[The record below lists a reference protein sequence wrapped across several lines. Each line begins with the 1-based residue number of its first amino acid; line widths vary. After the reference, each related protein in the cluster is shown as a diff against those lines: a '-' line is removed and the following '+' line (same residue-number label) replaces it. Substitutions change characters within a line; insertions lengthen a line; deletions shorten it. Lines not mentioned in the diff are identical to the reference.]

1 MRGLSLSWRTLV
13 SSRWGS
19 EAARPQTDRQQ
30 GELYRRGLPAWTPL
44 ISTIGL
50 TSNLPFITSQSM
62 IGKDVKLQTFL
73 SAGLSP
79 LTAGTQ
85 LQAMS
90 TAAGLG
96 LVGRLADLAR
106 FELNINLPLSL
117 MGTRL
122 EPRPFLTFSFA
133 RDFL

>member
-1 MRGLSLSWRTLV
+1 
-13 SSRWGS
+13 
-19 EAARPQTDRQQ
+19 
-30 GELYRRGLPAWTPL
+30 
-44 ISTIGL
+44 
-50 TSNLPFITSQSM
+50 M

-85 LQAMS
+85 LQAVS

-96 LVGRLADLAR
+96 LVGRLTDLAR

-122 EPRPFLTFSFA
+122 EPRPFLTFSLA

>member
-1 MRGLSLSWRTLV
+1 M

-30 GELYRRGLPAWTPL
+30 GELYRRALPAWTPL

-85 LQAMS
+85 LQAVS

-96 LVGRLADLAR
+96 LVGRLLQVAR
-106 FELNINLPLSL
+106 FELNLNLPVSYL
-117 MGTRL
+117 GTRL
-122 EPRPFLTFSFA
+122 ASRPFLSFSLGT
-133 RDFL
+133 DFL